1 MTTQKELIERL
12 QKRYKPE
19 DVLAVIIWQVDDVL
33 GRAKEREIEI
43 TREQAEKIVSRIDRR
58 KDATLGITWVTIDC
72 ALDDFI

>member
-1 MTTQKELIERL
+1 MTTQKELIEHL
-12 QKRYKPE
+12 QKSYKPK
-19 DVLAVIIWQVDDVL
+19 DVLAVAIWQVDDVL